1 MWPDKA
7 PRDPANQGNFVSN
20 TIDSFFR
27 YLRNIQRQPV
37 PMQIGIGATGG
48 IVTGY
53 VFTRTS
59 KFFAAILG
67 STLLILQFF
76 NYRGY
81 IKLNKSQFQQ
91 DLDDISDNL
100 RAQFGATRSAV
111 PSSRELDDFV
121 TKNAYLF
128 TGFIGGSLIGYGFA

>member
-1 MWPDKA
+1 MWPEKA
-7 PRDPANQGNFVSN
+7 PRDPKSGNFFSN
-20 TIDSFFR
+20 TIDGFFR
-27 YLRNIQRQPV
+27 YFRNIQRQPV
-37 PMQIGIGATGG
+37 PLQIGIGASGG

-59 KFFAAILG
+59 KFFAAMLG
-67 STLLILQFF
+67 CTLLILQFF

-91 DLDDISDNL
+91 DLDDITDHL
-100 RAQFGATRSAV
+100 RSQLGATKSSL